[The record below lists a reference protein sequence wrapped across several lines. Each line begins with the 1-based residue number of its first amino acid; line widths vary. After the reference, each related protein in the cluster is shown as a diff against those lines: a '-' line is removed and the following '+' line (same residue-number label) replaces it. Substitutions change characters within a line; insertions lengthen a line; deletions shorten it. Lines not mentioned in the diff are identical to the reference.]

1 MAVDETL
8 LDASSD
14 PLVLRLYAWDPPGL
28 SLGYFQKAP
37 EGIAER
43 AARAGYVVTRRL
55 TGGGAI
61 LHAREVT
68 YALVTDRPTGGNR
81 TLYHMAN
88 RAIIAALAEL
98 GVSASQRG
106 TTAADEGTFLCFGRH
121 ADFDIVVGEVKIAG
135 SAQRMRGG
143 RVLQHGSIICA
154 PPPTF
159 EGYDCE
165 AALPRLDSGELVRH
179 LVRGFEAVW
188 GPEAGE
194 RNLTRAEKARAGSL
208 VTDKYGLDGWIYSR

>member
-43 AARAGYVVTRRL
+43 AAQAGYVVTRRL

-68 YALVTDRPTGGNR
+68 YALVTDKPAGGNR
-81 TLYHMAN
+81 TLYRMAN
-88 RAIIAALAEL
+88 RAIVAALAEL
-98 GVSASQRG
+98 GVSASERG
-106 TTAADEGTFLCFGRH
+106 AATADEGAFLCFGRH

-143 RVLQHGSIICA
+143 RVLQHGSIVCA
-154 PPPTF
+154 PPPVF

-165 AALPRLDSGELVRH
+165 AALTGLDSNELVRH
-179 LVRGFEAVW
+179 LVKGFEAVW
-188 GPEAGE
+188 GREAGE
-194 RNLTRAEKARAGSL
+194 RNLTHAEEARAGGF
-208 VTDKYGLDGWIYSR
+208 VTDKYGRDAWIYSR